1 MKFNIIIVFLLFS
14 SILYSQSYYDWESY
28 TINEFYSRIDLEYG
42 TLDQNGY
49 SIDYIYVVTSL
60 EAGTYEIE
68 ITDADGDMYEIK
80 NTDIYLSFTT
90 YYGYSGYSYE
100 GILEVSAYGNST
112 FYKKDY

>member
-1 MKFNIIIVFLLFS
+1 
-14 SILYSQSYYDWESY
+14 
-28 TINEFYSRIDLEYG
+28 
-42 TLDQNGY
+42 
-49 SIDYIYVVTSL
+49 
-60 EAGTYEIE
+60 
-68 ITDADGDMYEIK
+68 MYEIK